1 MKEITEIID
10 ELRTLQQ
17 AFMDRARSLCGP
29 KPDGIA
35 YGCFL
40 NAETLRM
47 AAEELQRSVPAE
59 AELEGDPAGYWNVCP
74 ECHGDLRDGDPWCR
88 HCGKKILW
96 TQLNIGKEAKK
107 DGKREDGGPGAG

>member
-1 MKEITEIID
+1 MSMKEMEEIID

-17 AFMDRARSLCGP
+17 AFMDMARRHTGP
-29 KPDGIA
+29 EPNGVA
-35 YGCFL
+35 YGAFL
-40 NAETLRM
+40 NAETCRM

-59 AELEGDPAGYWNVCP
+59 AELEGDPAGYWHVCP
-74 ECHGDLRDGDPWCR
+74 DCHGYLSEGEPWCR

-107 DGKREDGGPGAG
+107 DGKREDGGP